1 MIISINIIENRS
13 LKFVDKRHWNKFK
26 KRKINFVA
34 LAIIVLLVIIAIFAP
49 NFSPYEPLAQ
59 DYENILLPPSR
70 SHIFGTDNLGR
81 DIFSRVIYGS
91 RITVQIGLFASIL
104 ACSLGLIQGL
114 IAGYFGGI
122 LDTLIMRFTDILL
135 SIPTILLAIA
145 IIAILGPSINT
156 LIFAIAIASMS
167 QFTRV
172 VRGTV
177 LYVKEYTFVLAS
189 RAIGQGDLNILFK
202 HILPNIL
209 GPVIV
214 LATIRVAGAIL
225 VGAALSFVGLGAQP
239 PTPEWGALLNEARIY
254 LRTAWWFTLF
264 PGMTLAVTILSI
276 NILGDSLRDI
286 FDPKTYYS

>member
-1 MIISINIIENRS
+1 M
-13 LKFVDKRHWNKFK
+13 DKRHWNKFK

-34 LAIIVLLVIIAIFAP
+34 LAIIVFLVIIAIFAP

-104 ACSLGLIQGL
+104 ASSLGLIQGL

-145 IIAILGPSINT
+145 IIAILGPSVNT

-225 VGAALSFVGLGAQP
+225 VGAALSFIGLGAQP

>member
-1 MIISINIIENRS
+1 
-13 LKFVDKRHWNKFK
+13 
-26 KRKINFVA
+26 
-34 LAIIVLLVIIAIFAP
+34 
-49 NFSPYEPLAQ
+49 
-59 DYENILLPPSR
+59 
-70 SHIFGTDNLGR
+70 
-81 DIFSRVIYGS
+81 
-91 RITVQIGLFASIL
+91 
-104 ACSLGLIQGL
+104 
-114 IAGYFGGI
+114 
-122 LDTLIMRFTDILL
+122 
-135 SIPTILLAIA
+135 
-145 IIAILGPSINT
+145 
-156 LIFAIAIASMS
+156 
-167 QFTRV
+167 
-172 VRGTV
+172 V

>member
-1 MIISINIIENRS
+1 MNDYLIIENRS

-104 ACSLGLIQGL
+104 ASSLGLIQGL

-122 LDTLIMRFTDILL
+122 IDTLIMRFTDILL

-167 QFTRV
+167 QFTSHSF
-172 VRGTV
+172 
-177 LYVKEYTFVLAS
+177 YVAVY
-189 RAIGQGDLNILFK
+189 QGCEGD
-202 HILPNIL
+202 
-209 GPVIV
+209 
-214 LATIRVAGAIL
+214 
-225 VGAALSFVGLGAQP
+225 
-239 PTPEWGALLNEARIY
+239 GALR
-254 LRTAWWFTLF
+254 
-264 PGMTLAVTILSI
+264 
-276 NILGDSLRDI
+276 
-286 FDPKTYYS
+286 

>member
-34 LAIIVLLVIIAIFAP
+34 LAIIVFLVIIAIFAP

-104 ACSLGLIQGL
+104 ASSLGLIQGL

-145 IIAILGPSINT
+145 IIAILGPSVNT

-225 VGAALSFVGLGAQP
+225 VGAALSFIGLGAQP